1 IDNNEIPITI
11 DREANAKVAVQDG
24 QTVMLGGFIST
35 DRSKSASGVPLL
47 KDIPIL
53 GNLFRST
60 AKEMHRKELMVLIRP
75 TVLPTPQAA
84 AMVARIEK
92 AKLPGITA
100 AEREA
105 LRDERRQAKK
115 LKADDTKDQERLQDE
130 EIRELMKQEAEQ
142 RKQQQKDASKPQR
155 NDVSKQQKDMSK
167 EIYQR
172 E

>member
-1 IDNNEIPITI
+1 RQKIQSIGGTTKIDNNEIPITI

-60 AKEMHRKELMVLIRP
+60 SKELHRKELMVLLRP

-84 AMVARIEK
+84 ALVARQEK
-92 AKLPGITA
+92 AKLPGITS
-100 AEREA
+100 AERENA
-105 LRDERRQAKK
+105 RIERRQQKK
-115 LKADDTKDQERLQDE
+115 LNAEGVTEQKKLQD
-130 EIRELMKQEAEQ
+130 
-142 RKQQQKDASKPQR
+142 
-155 NDVSKQQKDMSK
+155 
-167 EIYQR
+167 
-172 E
+172 

>member
-1 IDNNEIPITI
+1 
-11 DREANAKVAVQDG
+11 
-24 QTVMLGGFIST
+24 MLGGFISN
-35 DRSKSASGVPLL
+35 DRTKSASGVPLL

-130 EIRELMKQEAEQ
+130 EIRDLMKQDAAQ
-142 RKQQQKDASKPQR
+142 RKQQKDT
-155 NDVSKQQKDMSK
+155 SKQQLQKDLNKQQKEASK

-172 E
+172 EGFLN